1 MDISGSSAKILVVD
15 DEPNIVVAL
24 EYLLQ
29 REGYEVRKAYN
40 GQEALECMETWTPEI
55 VVLDV
60 MMPGM
65 NGFEVARLLR
75 QLPSLELTKIIFLTA
90 KGTER
95 DKQSG
100 YASGAEYYMIKPFD
114 NDVFVSTVNEIMAYG

>member
-40 GQEALECMETWTPEI
+40 GQEALECMEAWTPDI

-75 QLPSLELTKIIFLTA
+75 QLPALELTKIIFLTA